1 MGNWAFSW
9 VQVIAHN
16 KKSVLLSLVV
26 LSSLSVLGFWQ
37 GQVSVLSDELYSEFT
52 LLAMAIVIVS
62 LLVGFF
68 LESIKIGLLQL
79 GLSIYSLV
87 ISLGFLGWYDY
98 QLKGESI
105 LGLVVLLTLFT
116 SNLIHM
122 LSTLSREMARGLFQY
137 DAIAEALKLNTSPV
151 FLSNLTTALGFLLLG
166 WVEPQYQSMATAVAL
181 GALISFLM
189 TLSLLPWVLLSWLL
203 EFRVGNTSDRHGLK
217 SIVQFLKARQGARK
231 LIVIT
236 AILIGAWLIASNIV
250 LLTQFTEFFFLLVVF
265 AVLFWLSWQSLGIAL
280 VNLVVNFLAL
290 LVSIGLFVTLF
301 AEIEWLW
308 LIWVIPLG
316 IIVDDGIHFFSRYAR
331 AKYSVFSDPESA
343 VTFAMASVGRPIWI
357 TSWVLLVALAVLLLS
372 GNVLVVE
379 AALLTM
385 ISLVVATIMILFI
398 IPALVM
404 SQQS

>member
-1 MGNWAFSW
+1 M
-9 VQVIAHN
+9 
-16 KKSVLLSLVV
+16 
-26 LSSLSVLGFWQ
+26 
-37 GQVSVLSDELYSEFT
+37 
-52 LLAMAIVIVS
+52 
-62 LLVGFF
+62 FF

-301 AEIEWLW
+301 AEIEWLR

>member
-1 MGNWAFSW
+1 M
-9 VQVIAHN
+9 
-16 KKSVLLSLVV
+16 
-26 LSSLSVLGFWQ
+26 SSLSVLGFWQ